1 MLVEGAEM
9 AITIHREQRDAIY
22 DEVMT
27 DLTGSGDVWVLLQS
41 GDYEAAKRIRRRLA
55 DDMRLLDDLGWEP
68 QQDRDGFEL
77 TMEVPDLARALRTL
91 NENARSTLSEQIN
104 KPIDEAV
111 LAQRALVA
119 QTTYGDVLAQIAEAG
134 SAEGGERS
142 RG

>member
-1 MLVEGAEM
+1 M